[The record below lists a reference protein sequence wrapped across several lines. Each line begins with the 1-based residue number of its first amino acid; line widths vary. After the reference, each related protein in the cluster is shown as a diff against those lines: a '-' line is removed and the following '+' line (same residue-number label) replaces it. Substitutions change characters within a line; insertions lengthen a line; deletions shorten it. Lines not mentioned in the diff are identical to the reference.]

1 MAGAKAKS
9 LLSIPMWIDDIKKA
23 GSFKMTRLSYFV
35 AEADEP
41 TDDCAIMLGKA
52 NIPVIICGFSVAI
65 CQPSSAKQS
74 FESAT
79 ELDKLFDY
87 IEDKCNL
94 SIETPDIWL
103 PNGLFNSKHSPKRGN
118 VYRIRQKLFTAA
130 LAFRTGRSNQ
140 QEFEKWCAKTSEKV
154 TYSDK
159 ETQVFAEWS
168 TMQTE
173 QAKAIYEEEKISGRY
188 MKY

>member
-1 MAGAKAKS
+1 MARAKAKS

-65 CQPSSAKQS
+65 CQPSGAKQR

-87 IEDKCNL
+87 IEDECDL

-103 PNGLFNSKHSPKRGN
+103 PNGLFKSKHTPKRGD
-118 VYRIRQKLFTAA
+118 VYRIKQKLFTTA

-140 QEFEKWCAKTSEKV
+140 QDFEEWCAKSSEKV

-159 ETQVFAEWS
+159 ETTVFAEWS

-173 QAKAIYEEEKISGRY
+173 RAKEKYEKEKLSGRY
-188 MKY
+188 MEY

>member
-1 MAGAKAKS
+1 MARAKAKS

-52 NIPVIICGFSVAI
+52 NIPVIICGFSIAI
-65 CQPSSAKQS
+65 CQPSSTKRS
-74 FESAT
+74 FDSAA

-87 IEDKCNL
+87 IEDKCDL

-103 PNGLFNSKHSPKRGN
+103 PNGLFKSNHSPKRGD
-118 VYRIRQKLFTAA
+118 VYHIKQRLFTAA
-130 LAFRTGRSNQ
+130 LAFRTGRSSQ
-140 QEFEKWCAKTSEKV
+140 QDFEKWCEKTSEKA
-154 TYSDK
+154 TYSDM
-159 ETQVFAEWS
+159 ETKVFAEWS
-168 TMQTE
+168 TKQTE
-173 QAKAIYEEEKISGRY
+173 KAKEIYEVEKFSGRY
-188 MKY
+188 MQY